1 MEDLIN
7 VSKHKC
13 LSEDHKLPGRS
24 AFKNL
29 FDVSVETGISEAEI
43 VSRCGGVWMDCGLN
57 WNDACD
63 GLGVEHRG
71 TSSWLGLGSVSGKR
85 AMPLW
90 CELTKDSLNSLVN
103 RLRQGNHD
111 LRGLSVSEANCLW
124 EEDVK
129 LLSFNE
135 LDLDVELLGCPDK
148 YLPDQPILYVEKQK
162 LEDFLGK
169 SAGQP
174 KPSTAQGM
182 AVGALDHTLGNK
194 LAQHAEFYEEHHHLE
209 PLIDQSYKF
218 RDAYKQENADSSS
231 SFEPQTITKQ
241 PLRNIPGGKH
251 SGFSSHNPSSGES
264 AQLCTIPE
272 DALLKLKAPW
282 PMENLYEAFRAMIVQ
297 GWVDDVPKG
306 VLLEHFTNSLLKVPV
321 SHQTP
326 KINWLGS
333 KVLLHAVMKNLEI
346 PLTDVHEH
354 FLHRGGNMTPIRS
367 GLKFTEYLQV
377 DKVRELFKKFRP

>member
-7 VSKHKC
+7 VSKHKY

-29 FDVSVETGISEAEI
+29 FDASVETGISEAEI
-43 VSRCGGVWMDCGLN
+43 VSRCRGVWMDCGSN

-194 LAQHAEFYEEHHHLE
+194 LTQHAEFYEEHHHLE
-209 PLIDQSYKF
+209 PVIDQSYKF

-231 SFEPQTITKQ
+231 SFDTQTITKR
-241 PLRNIPGGKH
+241 PLRTIPEGKH
-251 SGFSSHNPSSGES
+251 SGFCSDNPFSGES

-272 DALLKLKAPW
+272 DALLKLKATW
-282 PMENLYEAFRAMIVQ
+282 PMENLYEAFKAMVVQ
-297 GWVDDVPKG
+297 GWLEDAPESA
-306 VLLEHFTNSLLKVPV
+306 VLGHFTDSMLKDPV
-321 SHQTP
+321 SQQTP
-326 KINWLGS
+326 KLNWLES
-333 KVLLHAVMKNLEI
+333 KSLLYAVMKKLEI
-346 PLTDVHEH
+346 ALTDVHEH
-354 FLHRGGNMTPIRS
+354 FLHRGRNMTPIRS
-367 GLKFTEYLQV
+367 GLKHTEYHQL
-377 DKVRELFKKFRP
+377 DKAQELIKRLRP

>member
-1 MEDLIN
+1 MEDLSN

-13 LSEDHKLPGRS
+13 LSEDHKLPESS

-29 FDVSVETGISEAEI
+29 YDASVETGLSEAEI
-43 VSRCGGVWMDCGLN
+43 VSRCGVVWMDCGLN
-57 WNDACD
+57 WDDAR
-63 GLGVEHRG
+63 GVGGAENIRI
-71 TSSWLGLGSVSGKR
+71 SSWLGLGSVSGKR

-90 CELTKDSLNSLVN
+90 CELTKDSLNSLVK
-103 RLRQGNHD
+103 RLRQGSHD
-111 LRGLSVSEANCLW
+111 LRGLSVSEANSLW

-135 LDLDVELLGCPDK
+135 LALDVELLASPEK

-174 KPSTAQGM
+174 KPSTAQGV
-182 AVGALDHTLGNK
+182 AVGAPDHIFGNK
-194 LAQHAEFYEEHHHLE
+194 LTQHAEFYEEHQHLE
-209 PLIDQSYKF
+209 PVIEQSYKF
-218 RDAYKQENADSSS
+218 RDAYKQENANNSS
-231 SFEPQTITKQ
+231 SFDKQTITKQ
-241 PLRNIPGGKH
+241 PLRTITERKH
-251 SGFSSHNPSSGES
+251 SGFGSDNPFSGKS

-282 PMENLYEAFRAMIVQ
+282 PVENLYEAFRAMIVQ
-297 GWVDDVPKG
+297 GWVEDVSKG
-306 VLLEHFTNSLLKVPV
+306 VLLEHFTNSLLKDPV
-321 SHQTP
+321 SYRTQ

-354 FLHRGGNMTPIRS
+354 FLHRGGKMTPIRS
-367 GLKFTEYLQV
+367 GLKHTEYHQL
-377 DKVRELFKKFRP
+377 DKVRELFKRFRA